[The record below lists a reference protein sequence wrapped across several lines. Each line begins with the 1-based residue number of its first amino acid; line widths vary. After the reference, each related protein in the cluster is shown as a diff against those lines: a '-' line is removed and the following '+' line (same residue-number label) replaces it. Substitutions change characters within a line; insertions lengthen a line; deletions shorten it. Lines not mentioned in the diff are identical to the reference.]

1 MKHELSDIDSQK
13 MDSQKWDML
22 LDLLEHPEKYS
33 ETQKDELLG
42 DEEVNELYQQLVETR
57 QSLDFAK
64 SKEGMKMPSIDAE
77 WEKLQDEMKLKEE
90 KQQKEEKLQKEEMN
104 QNAETQRTAKSF
116 PLWSPMRK
124 VAAVAAVLVVSGI
137 TFAAIHLVTRS
148 HQASDKHNTEL
159 VASRKDSIQ
168 QVSAPQKSNIE
179 EKADSASL
187 AQLPLV
193 YENAELQN
201 ILTPIAGHFHLQVT
215 YQNES
220 ARHIRLFLQLEKN
233 MSLDDIIELMNH
245 FEKVNIRHEGQTLI
259 VE

>member
-1 MKHELSDIDSQK
+1 

-22 LDLLEHPEKYS
+22 LDFLEHPEKYS

-42 DEEVNELYQQLVETR
+42 DEEVNELYQQLIETR

-77 WEKLQDEMKLKEE
+77 WEKLKDEMKLKEKKQLKEE
-90 KQQKEEKLQKEEMN
+90 KQQKEEMS
-104 QNAETQRTAKSF
+104 QNAETQQTAKLF
-116 PLWSPMRK
+116 PLCSPMRK

-148 HQASDKHNTEL
+148 HQPSDKNNTEL

-233 MSLDDIIELMNH
+233 MSLDDIIELLNH
-245 FEKVNIRHEGQTLI
+245 FEKVNIRQEGQTLI

>member
-1 MKHELSDIDSQK
+1 ME
-13 MDSQKWDML
+13 
-22 LDLLEHPEKYS
+22 
-33 ETQKDELLG
+33 
-42 DEEVNELYQQLVETR
+42 
-57 QSLDFAK
+57 
-64 SKEGMKMPSIDAE
+64 
-77 WEKLQDEMKLKEE
+77 EE
-90 KQQKEEKLQKEEMN
+90 KQQKEEMN
-104 QNAETQRTAKSF
+104 QNAETQQTAKQL

-159 VASRKDSIQ
+159 VSSRKDSIQ
-168 QVSAPQKSNIE
+168 QVSTPQKSNIE

>member
-1 MKHELSDIDSQK
+1 
-13 MDSQKWDML
+13 MDSLKWDML

-42 DEEVNELYQQLVETR
+42 DEEVNELYQQLIETR

-64 SKEGMKMPSIDAE
+64 SKEKMKMPSIDAE
-77 WEKLQDEMKLKEE
+77 WEKLIDE
-90 KQQKEEKLQKEEMN
+90 KQQKEEMY
-104 QNAETQRTAKSF
+104 QNTETQHTAKLL
-116 PLWSPMRK
+116 PLWSPMKK

-148 HQASDKHNTEL
+148 HQPSDKNNTEL

-179 EKADSASL
+179 EKKDSASL